1 VNLYK
6 VGHHGSRNATPKSL
20 WDLFGSRGSEPHTK
34 RLATLC
40 STRSGKHGSAKS
52 GTEVP
57 RRTLVEVLRAQSD
70 FASTEDFKASLEKT
84 FEIDTN

>member
-1 VNLYK
+1 MFRRQ
-6 VGHHGSRNATPKSL
+6 GDEQQT
-20 WDLFGSRGSEPHTK
+20 E

-70 FASTEDFKASLEKT
+70 FTSTEDFKGGFVKI
-84 FEIDTN
+84 FEIETGG

>member
-1 VNLYK
+1 
-6 VGHHGSRNATPKSL
+6 
-20 WDLFGSRGSEPHTK
+20 LFRHKGDEQQPE

-57 RRTLVEVLRAQSD
+57 RRVLVEELRAKSS
-70 FASTEDFKASLEKT
+70 FASTEDFKAELSKT
-84 FEIDTN
+84 FEIES